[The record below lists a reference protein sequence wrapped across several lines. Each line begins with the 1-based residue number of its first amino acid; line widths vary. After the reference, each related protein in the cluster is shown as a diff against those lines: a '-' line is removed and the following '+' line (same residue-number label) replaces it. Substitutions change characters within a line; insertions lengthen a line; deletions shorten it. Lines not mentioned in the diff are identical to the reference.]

1 VATKTRRTKNSS
13 AAAPKDPATQYA
25 RDVLAGRIIVGPYV
39 RAACQRHCD
48 DLTKSTSTVL
58 AVPFPFFWDVDA
70 AQTALDWFPEVLTV
84 EDATD
89 GVVAF
94 HLLDWQVFCT
104 GSLFGWRRKAN
115 GLRRF
120 RKAYIESGK
129 GSGKTPWA
137 AGIGLFMQLADGEQS
152 AEVYATAAKR
162 EQAMILFGDVVK
174 MVDRSVR
181 LRNRLQKSGRNPVWQ
196 LLHRATGSI
205 FKPLSADKKKSGL
218 RVSCGIVD
226 ELHEV
231 QDRYTVDMLQ
241 DGFKGRKQPLLLA
254 ITNAGFDRTTICW
267 EWHEHAVA
275 VVEGMRVDDE
285 LFAYVMAL
293 DPGDD
298 PLELDPKK
306 TKMLDVGGELVP
318 ECWVKTNPGLGKTI
332 TVEYL
337 RSAVSDAIAIPGRE
351 NVIRRLNFCEWTDAD
366 KGWITRATWT
376 AIEAELVDMV
386 KPVKGTSIDGPGEI
400 KVAGRSP
407 GSALPGMFG
416 VDEFGLKAHCTLG
429 IDLSFAFDL
438 TALALCFP
446 EPLLT
451 AQGHQLIAPNGQP
464 MFRYA
469 CWVEYFTPKDTARNR
484 ESVDRVPYVRWI
496 DHGLVHGVEG
506 SVVRIEH
513 VAARIAEISGQF
525 EVDWAAYDKYRHK
538 TLADEMAEQGVNVPW
553 IEHPQGFRRAGVLDG
568 KGGNPLIIG
577 LDGKPL
583 DNPLWMPGSVDTLE
597 GRIIEKTLE
606 VQVSEVTRWN
616 VSSVVIRNDPAG
628 TGNRVFNKAKAVG
641 RIDGVVALAM
651 AVGAAEMRLP
661 KRSLAGFLANPVMTK

>member
-1 VATKTRRTKNSS
+1 VVTKTRRTKSS
-13 AAAPKDPATQYA
+13 SPDPTLAYA
-25 RDVLAGRIIVGPYV
+25 RDVLAGTIIAGPYV
-39 RAACQRHCD
+39 RAACQRHVD
-48 DLTKSTSTVL
+48 DLAKSVSKIL
-58 AVPFPFFWDVDA
+58 AEPFPFYFDLAA
-70 AQTALDWFPEVLTV
+70 AQKALDWFPEVLTV

-89 GVVAF
+89 GVTAF
-94 HLLDWQVFCT
+94 NLLDWQVFCT
-104 GSLFGWRRKAN
+104 GSIFGWKRKSN

-137 AGIGLFMQLADGEQS
+137 AGLGLLMQLGDGEQS

-162 EQAMILFGDVVK
+162 EQAMILFNDVVK

-181 LRNRLQKSGRNPVWQ
+181 LRNRLLKSGRNPVWQ

-231 QDRYTVDMLQ
+231 LDRYTVDMLQ

-267 EWHEHAVA
+267 EWHDHAVA
-275 VVEGMRVDDE
+275 VVEGMRQDDE

-298 PLELDPKK
+298 PLELDPNK
-306 TKMLDVGGELVP
+306 TEMVEVNGELCP
-318 ECWVKTNPGLGKTI
+318 ACWVKTNPGLGRTI

-351 NVIRRLNFCEWTDAD
+351 NVVRRLNFCEWTDAD
-366 KGWITRATWT
+366 KGWITRGAWQG
-376 AIEAELVDMV
+376 IEAELVEFV
-386 KPVKGTSIDGPGEI
+386 KPVRGTSVDGHGEI
-400 KVAGRSP
+400 VMAGRMP
-407 GSALPGMFG
+407 GSAIPGVFG
-416 VDEFGLKAHCTLG
+416 VEPDTGLKAQCVLG
-429 IDLSFAFDL
+429 LDLSFAFDL
-438 TALALCFP
+438 TALAFAFP
-446 EPLLT
+446 EQIYT
-451 AQGHQLIAPNGQP
+451 EQGHALFHPDGRP
-464 MFRYA
+464 MTRLA
-469 CWVEYFTPKDTARNR
+469 CWIEYFTPKDTARAR
-484 ESVDRVPYVRWI
+484 ESKDRVPYVRWI
-496 DHGLVHGVEG
+496 DNGLVHGVPG

-513 VAARIAEISGQF
+513 VAARIAAASGQF
-525 EVDWAAYDKYRHK
+525 DVLHAAYDKYRHK
-538 TLADEMAEQGVNVPW
+538 ELADLMAENGVDVPW
-553 IEHPQGFRRAGVLDG
+553 IEHPQGFRRAGQLDQ
-568 KGGNPLIIG
+568 LAA
-577 LDGKPL
+577 DGQKL
-583 DNPLWMPGSVDTLE
+583 DNPLWMPSSVDALE
-597 GRIIEKTLE
+597 GRIIEKTIE
-606 VQVSEVTRWN
+606 VQVSEVTRWQ

-641 RIDGVVALAM
+641 RIDGIVALAM

-661 KRSLAGFLANPVMTK
+661 TRSLAGFLNNPVMTR

>member
-1 VATKTRRTKNSS
+1 MTKTRRTKSS
-13 AAAPKDPATQYA
+13 SPAKDPTTQYA
-25 RDVLAGRIIVGPYV
+25 IDVRAGIIVVGPYV
-39 RAACQRHCD
+39 RAAAERHLD
-48 DLTKSTSTVL
+48 DLVKSTSKIL
-58 AVPFPFFWDVDA
+58 ASPFPFWFDPAA
-70 AQTALDWFPEVLTV
+70 AQRALDFFPEVLTV
-84 EDATD
+84 EDATE
-89 GVVAF
+89 GPVPF

-104 GSLFGWRRKAN
+104 GSLFGWKLKSN
-115 GLRRF
+115 NLRRF

-137 AGIGLFMQLADGEQS
+137 AGIGLFMQLADGELS

-174 MVDRSVR
+174 MVDRSAR
-181 LRNRLQKSGRNPVWQ
+181 LRTRLQKSGRNPVWQ

-231 QDRYTVDMLQ
+231 LDRYTVDMLQ

-267 EWHEHAVA
+267 EWHDHAVA
-275 VVEGMRVDDE
+275 VVEGMRVDDA

-293 DPGDD
+293 DAGDD

-306 TKMLDVGGELVP
+306 TAMVEIGGELVP
-318 ECWVKTNPGLGKTI
+318 ACWVKTNPGLGKTI

-337 RSAVSDAIAIPGRE
+337 RAAVSDAIAIPGRE
-351 NVIRRLNFCEWTDAD
+351 NVVRRLNFCEWTDAD
-366 KGWITRATWT
+366 KGWITRAAWMG
-376 AIEAELVDMV
+376 IEAELVEMV
-386 KPVKGTSIDGPGEI
+386 KPVRGTSIDGPGEI
-400 KVAGRSP
+400 VIAGRSP
-407 GSALPGMFG
+407 GSAIPGVFG
-416 VDEFGLKAHCTLG
+416 EDEGLRAQCCIGL
-429 IDLSFAFDL
+429 DLSFAFDL
-438 TALALCFP
+438 TALAFAFP

-451 AQGHQLIAPNGQP
+451 SQGHAMFYPDGRP
-464 MFRYA
+464 MLRMA
-469 CWVEYFTPKDTARNR
+469 CWVEYFTPRETARKR

-496 DHGLVHGVEG
+496 DEGLVHGVPG

-513 VAARIAEISGQF
+513 VAARIAQASGQF
-525 EVDWAAYDKYRHK
+525 DIQWAAYDKYRHK
-538 TLADEMAEQGVNVPW
+538 ELADQMAENGVDIPW
-553 IEHPQGFRRAGVLDG
+553 IEHPQGFRRAGQLDLLG
-568 KGGNPLIIG
+568 P
-577 LDGKPL
+577 DGQKL
-583 DNPLWMPGSVDTLE
+583 DNPLWMPSSVDALE
-597 GRIIEKTLE
+597 GRIIEKTIE

-661 KRSLAGFLANPVMTK
+661 TRSLAGFLKNPVMTR